1 MENPKKLFGQF
12 ISDTWWIVL
21 LRGIML
27 ILFGI
32 LFQLNPGIAL
42 ITVMA
47 VIGAFWFVDGI
58 FMVIISMIGHRY
70 INVWGWGIFSG
81 ISGILAGLAVMLHP
95 VAGAVFSQFFLVYFM
110 GITAIFKGV
119 SETYFGLILR
129 KEIKN
134 EWAYILAGV
143 ISIVLGVFILMNT
156 VADIMALIWMAI
168 ILSIV
173 GGILLIIRS
182 YQLNKI
188 GKELTEETAD

>member
-1 MENPKKLFGQF
+1 MENAKKLLGQF

-27 ILFGI
+27 LLFGI

-42 ITVMA
+42 ITVIA
-47 VIGAFWFVDGI
+47 VLGAFWFVDGI
-58 FMVIISMIGHRY
+58 FVVINSIIGHQY
-70 INVWGWGIFSG
+70 INGWGWGIFSG
-81 ISGILAGLAVMLHP
+81 ISGILAGSAVMFHP
-95 VAGAVFSQFFLVYFM
+95 VAGTVFSQFFLVYFT
-110 GITAIFKGV
+110 GFAAIFKGV
-119 SETYFGLILR
+119 SEIYFGIILR

-134 EWAYILAGV
+134 EWAYTLAGV
-143 ISIVLGVFILMNT
+143 ISLLFGVFILMYT
-156 VADIMALIWMAI
+156 AADIIVLIWMTT
-168 ILSIV
+168 ILSMV